1 MINQIKKRDGN
12 IVLFNKNKISDA
24 IFRAAKS
31 VGGTDRE
38 RAGVLAEMVL
48 ELLEKR
54 GFNERDIPN
63 VEDVQDAVE
72 KVLIEEGH
80 AQTAKAYIIYRE
92 QHKRIRE
99 FQSFVN
105 SNEIMDGYLQQLDW
119 RVKENSNMSY
129 SLQGLNNHIS
139 SIVSSNYWLHKVY
152 PPEVRNA
159 HHEGDFHIH
168 DLQILAAYCC
178 GWDLLD
184 ILTKGFGGV
193 SEKIESRPAKHFRAV
208 LGQLNNFLYTMQ
220 GECYS
225 DDTEVLTSN
234 GWKLFKDVNKRTDK
248 AITLNPKTKEM
259 ELQGILRCFEFENK
273 EMIHFCNNKIDLM
286 VTPNHNLLVAKYS
299 PSKPRKDYRLALIK
313 ADAFNPNTHLIPKG
327 GVWIGCEKESFTLP
341 SITINRYQNY
351 GSKWVEETRKAL
363 NIRMEDW
370 LAFFGFWIAEGCVS
384 KILKKPKSRKSYYEY
399 YTRISQD
406 NKKNH
411 PKIEE
416 LLKKL
421 PLHWNKKTIKNKT
434 EYVLYG
440 KQLYSYL
447 SQFGKSRDKFIPTEI
462 KELSKKQ
469 LDTLFNWMM
478 LGDGHISN
486 GNYEYYTNSKKLAGD
501 VQEIVL
507 KLGMNANI
515 RKKHNKLGSW
525 YVIAISRA
533 AYFKLNKNSIKRVN
547 YSGKVY
553 CVEVPNH
560 TLYVRRNGKACWS
573 GNSAGA
579 QAVSNF
585 NTLLAPFARHD
596 NLGYKEVKQAIQEF
610 VFNMN
615 VPTRV
620 GFQCPF
626 SNVTMDLAVPGTLKH
641 SPAVIGGKP
650 LGENYSEFQIE
661 MQMINKAFLEVMAE
675 GDARGRIFSFPI
687 PTYNITKDVDWNNPS
702 LDGLFEVT
710 AKLGLPYFGN
720 FVNSD
725 MNPDD
730 VRSMCCRLRL
740 DNRELR
746 KRSGGLFAANPLTGS
761 MGVVTLNMPRLAV
774 TTKDETLFVEKLLSL
789 MKIAQTSL
797 DIKRKTV
804 EKFTEQG
811 LYPYARKYLSG
822 VKEASGSYW
831 NNHFNTIGLIG
842 MNEAC
847 LNLFGKGIADGASRK
862 FALKVLDI
870 MRNELQQYQDST
882 NDNYNL
888 EASPGE
894 GCSYRLARM
903 DKKRFPSI
911 KTAGKELPYY
921 TNSTHLPVGY
931 TEDIFEALDHQD
943 ELQCKYTGGTVLHG
957 FVGERIS
964 DAETCKKLVK
974 KIAHNY
980 RLPYF
985 TITPTFSVCPEH
997 GYLKGEKWDCTHDV
1011 GKEKC
1016 AKKCEVF
1023 SRVVGYY
1030 RPVQSWNEGKREE
1043 FKERKCYDEK
1053 KSVESASKK
1062 EGFRFS
1068 M

>member
-1 MINQIKKRDGN
+1 MINQITKRDGSL
-12 IVLFNKNKISDA
+12 VLFNRNKISDA

-31 VGGTDRE
+31 VGGKDRE
-38 RAGVLAEMVL
+38 RANILADMVVG
-48 ELLEKR
+48 LLEKR
-54 GFNERDIPN
+54 GFNEKEIPN

-105 SNEIMDGYLQQLDW
+105 SNEIMDGYIQQLDW

-139 SIVSSNYWLHKVY
+139 SIVSSNYWLHKIY
-152 PPEVRNA
+152 PPDVRNA
-159 HHEGDFHIH
+159 HLEGDFHLH
-168 DLQILAAYCC
+168 DLQILGAYCC
-178 GWDLLD
+178 GWDLME
-184 ILTKGFGGV
+184 IITNGFGGV
-193 SEKIESRPAKHFRAV
+193 SEKIESKPAKHFRAI
-208 LGQLNNFLYTMQ
+208 LGQLNNFFYTLQ
-220 GECYS
+220 GE
-225 DDTEVLTSN
+225 
-234 GWKLFKDVNKRTDK
+234 
-248 AITLNPKTKEM
+248 
-259 ELQGILRCFEFENK
+259 
-273 EMIHFCNNKIDLM
+273 
-286 VTPNHNLLVAKYS
+286 
-299 PSKPRKDYRLALIK
+299 
-313 ADAFNPNTHLIPKG
+313 
-327 GVWIGCEKESFTLP
+327 
-341 SITINRYQNY
+341 
-351 GSKWVEETRKAL
+351 
-363 NIRMEDW
+363 
-370 LAFFGFWIAEGCVS
+370 
-384 KILKKPKSRKSYYEY
+384 
-399 YTRISQD
+399 
-406 NKKNH
+406 
-411 PKIEE
+411 
-416 LLKKL
+416 
-421 PLHWNKKTIKNKT
+421 
-434 EYVLYG
+434 
-440 KQLYSYL
+440 
-447 SQFGKSRDKFIPTEI
+447 
-462 KELSKKQ
+462 
-469 LDTLFNWMM
+469 
-478 LGDGHISN
+478 
-486 GNYEYYTNSKKLAGD
+486 
-501 VQEIVL
+501 
-507 KLGMNANI
+507 
-515 RKKHNKLGSW
+515 
-525 YVIAISRA
+525 
-533 AYFKLNKNSIKRVN
+533 
-547 YSGKVY
+547 
-553 CVEVPNH
+553 
-560 TLYVRRNGKACWS
+560 
-573 GNSAGA
+573 SAGA

-585 NTLLAPFARHD
+585 NTLLAPFVKYD
-596 NLGYKEVKQAIQEF
+596 SLGYKEVKQAIQEF

-620 GFQCPF
+620 GFQTPF
-626 SNVTMDLAVPGTLKH
+626 SNLTMDLTVPGTLKH

-650 LGENYSEFQIE
+650 VAENYSEFHIE
-661 MQMINKAFLEVMAE
+661 MDMINKAFIEVMAE
-675 GDARGRIFSFPI
+675 GDARGRIFTFPI

-702 LDGLFEVT
+702 LDSLFEVT

-725 MNPDD
+725 MHPDD

-761 MGVVTLNMPRLAV
+761 MGVVTINMPRLAV
-774 TTKDETLFVEKLLSL
+774 TTKDETLFIERLLSL
-789 MKIAQTSL
+789 MKIAKTSL
-797 DIKRKTV
+797 DIKRKAV

-847 LNLFGKGIADGASRK
+847 LNLFGNGIAEPASRK

-870 MRNELQQYQDST
+870 MKNETQHYQDST

-888 EASPGE
+888 EATPGE
-894 GCSYRLARM
+894 GCCYRLARL
-903 DKKRFPSI
+903 DKKRFPGI
-911 KTAGKELPYY
+911 ITAGKEVPYY

-931 TEDIFEALDHQD
+931 TDDIFEALDLQD

-997 GYLKGEKWDCTHDV
+997 GYLKGEKWECAHDT
-1011 GKEKC
+1011 GNEKC
-1016 AKKCEVF
+1016 ARKCEVF

-1043 FKERKCYDEK
+1043 FRDRKCYDEK